1 MIEAFTDTS
10 DVVSLF
16 CAAKSTEAAIDE
28 QDLAASEPKSQKDE
42 LAGTQPLAVLVRAE
56 AHAPRSF
63 RIPEGL
69 SDDDEEQDEEK
80 GTEGNDAED
89 QKLGQGHNKDDAM
102 IAMEVDEKESLTE
115 KMKTVIAME
124 VDEMEGVLA
133 DDVAG
138 KENDDAMKKGGAIEM
153 PAKKQRLAEQ
163 TDREISG
170 SRTDHVADNKIDA
183 MKKGIKIVSIKR
195 KAWKGDTG
203 GATERPAKKRRLEEQ
218 TQTLDHFWLKVKDK

>member
-16 CAAKSTEAAIDE
+16 CEAQSTEAAIDE

-56 AHAPRSF
+56 AHAPKSF
-63 RIPEGL
+63 RVPEGL

-102 IAMEVDEKESLTE
+102 IAMEVDE
-115 KMKTVIAME
+115 
-124 VDEMEGVLA
+124 MEGVLA
-133 DDVAG
+133 DDVAD

-163 TDREISG
+163 TGREISG
-170 SRTDHVADNKIDA
+170 SLTDHVADNKIDA

-218 TQTLDHFWLKVKDK
+218 TQTLDHFWLKVADK